1 MNYFLIDDQ
10 KLIIKELTTE
20 EQENFNNFEAEDFL
34 DKKSFE
40 ELCEQ
45 FLINKEKF
53 QYDVLDEETKIAI
66 IKSIIQ
72 ESDIKKFGDFYILK
86 TFDKINNES
95 NQIIFLIF
103 KQLKEFGYKY
113 EDIKKM
119 SQQTLIELLVYESVY
134 EGKLES
140 LIKTIEE
147 INKSFKN
154 EEINILIQEL
164 EKILN
169 NKRNSQIQDVQ
180 GKKGFDGLA
189 NMK

>member
-45 FLINKEKF
+45 FLVNKEKF

-86 TFDKINNES
+86 TFDKINNEN

-113 EDIKKM
+113 EDVKKM

-134 EGKLES
+134 EGKLDS

-154 EEINILIQEL
+154 EDINILMQEL

-180 GKKGFDGLA
+180 GQKGFDGLA

>member
-20 EQENFNNFEAEDFL
+20 EQENFNNFEVEDFL

-53 QYDVLDEETKIAI
+53 QYDILDEETKIAI

>member
-53 QYDVLDEETKIAI
+53 PYDILDEETKIAI

-113 EDIKKM
+113 EDVKKM

>member
-20 EQENFNNFEAEDFL
+20 EQENFNNFEPEDFL

-45 FLINKEKF
+45 FLVNKEKF
-53 QYDVLDEETKIAI
+53 QYDILDEETKIAI

-86 TFDKINNES
+86 TFDKINNEN

-147 INKSFKN
+147 INKTFEN
-154 EEINILIQEL
+154 EDINILIQEL

-169 NKRNSQIQDVQ
+169 NKRNSQIQNVQ
-180 GKKGFDGLA
+180 GQKGFDGLT

>member
-1 MNYFLIDDQ
+1 MNYFLIDGQ

-45 FLINKEKF
+45 FLVNKEKF
-53 QYDVLDEETKIAI
+53 QYDILDEETKIAI

-72 ESDIKKFGDFYILK
+72 ESDIKNFGDFYILK
-86 TFDKINNES
+86 TFDKINNEN

-113 EDIKKM
+113 EDVKKM

-147 INKSFKN
+147 INKTFKN
-154 EEINILIQEL
+154 EEINMLIQEL

>member
-1 MNYFLIDDQ
+1 MNYFLIDGQ

-34 DKKSFE
+34 DKKPFE

-45 FLINKEKF
+45 FLVNKEKF
-53 QYDVLDEETKIAI
+53 QYDILDEETKIAI

-113 EDIKKM
+113 EDVKKM

-154 EEINILIQEL
+154 EEINMLIQEL

>member
-20 EQENFNNFEAEDFL
+20 EQENFNNFEVEDFL

-45 FLINKEKF
+45 FLVNKEKF
-53 QYDVLDEETKIAI
+53 QYDILDEETKIAI

-86 TFDKINNES
+86 TFDKINNER

-113 EDIKKM
+113 EDVKKM

-134 EGKLES
+134 DGKLES

-169 NKRNSQIQDVQ
+169 NKRNSQIQYVQ